1 MLDSYAR
8 GSDKDYDDWASFVD
22 DDSWSAANMK
32 KYMRKHQT
40 LEPVDENLNDVA
52 AAFPFV
58 GENHGTEGPIH
69 TSFNDS
75 RAPFEDSLI
84 KAAHEA
90 AGLEQGPPDP
100 WSGDHIGFYSAQNTI
115 SRSGP
120 HKGKRSY
127 SALAYFNPNKDRSNL
142 RVLCDSVVTN
152 IIIQGRKA
160 VGVNFSTAGRS
171 YSVSARHEVILSAGS
186 IKTPQ
191 LLELSGIGNPSV
203 LQTAGVECKVELPG
217 VGQNLQDHVATGTT
231 FELPDGVPS
240 GDSLHKPEVMAS
252 VMKTFEEQKAGPLTN
267 SSPIAGFFP
276 YRSVVSDEE
285 LEAVVKSIRDTQSQL
300 PKESL
305 EFKQYEQII
314 ANLQSEK
321 SATLRIQVLP
331 ATANASKEAL
341 TNNAL
346 IFPPP
351 SDPNA
356 NDGLTIA
363 LSLEYPV
370 SRGWVHITSTDPN
383 DEPAINPNYLKHP
396 ADVAVLAA
404 GLRLIDR
411 WTRLLSSP
419 SNDGAPAMG
428 KRLYPP
434 ASEDMSDLAVAE
446 SCVRDFAVT
455 QWHWMST
462 CAMGEVVDS
471 RLKVKGGITRLRIV
485 DASVFPAC
493 VSGNI
498 GGTVYALAEKAADL
512 ILEDWRGER
521 GHMRSK

>member
-1 MLDSYAR
+1 MDSYAR

-40 LEPVDENLNDVA
+40 LEPVDENLNDVT

-58 GENHGTEGPIH
+58 GENHGTQGPIH
-69 TSFNDS
+69 TSFNET
-75 RAPFEDSLI
+75 REPFEDSFI

-90 AGLEQGPPDP
+90 AGLEKGPPDP

-120 HKGKRSY
+120 HKGRRSY
-127 SALAYFNPNKDRSNL
+127 SALAYFEPNKDRPNL
-142 RVLCDSVVTN
+142 KVLCDSIVTN

-160 VGVNFSTAGRS
+160 VGVDFSTAGQS
-171 YSVSARHEVILSAGS
+171 YSVSAGHEVILSAGS

-203 LQTAGVECKVELPG
+203 LQAAGVDCKVELPG
-217 VGQNLQDHVATGTT
+217 VGKNLQDHVATGVT
-231 FELPDGVPS
+231 FELANGVPS
-240 GDSLHKPEVMAS
+240 GDSLQKPEVMAS
-252 VMKTFEEQKAGPLTN
+252 VMKMFEEQRAGPLTN
-267 SSPIAGFFP
+267 SSHIAGFFP
-276 YRSVVSDEE
+276 YRSVVSKEE
-285 LEAVVKSIRDTQSQL
+285 LEALVKSIRDTQSEL

-346 IFPPP
+346 IFAPP
-351 SDPNA
+351 SVPNA
-356 NDGLTIA
+356 NDGLTLA

-383 DEPAINPNYLKHP
+383 DQPAINPNYLNHP
-396 ADVAVLAA
+396 ADITVLAG
-404 GLRLIDR
+404 GLKLIDK
-411 WTRLLSSP
+411 WTKLLSSP
-419 SNDGAPAMG
+419 SNDGAPVLG
-428 KRLYPP
+428 RRIYPP
-434 ASEDMSDLAVAE
+434 ASVDISDIAVAE
-446 SCVRDFAVT
+446 KCVCDFAVA

-462 CAMGEVVDS
+462 CAMGEVVDN
-471 RLKVKGGITRLRIV
+471 RLKLKGGISGLRIV
-485 DASVFPAC
+485 DASVFPGC

-498 GGTVYALAEKAADL
+498 VGTVYALAEKAADL
-512 ILEDWRGER
+512 ILEDWREGR
-521 GHMRSK
+521 AR